1 MTIDVFFYF
10 FQISYFLHR
19 QYEII
24 SGYLVGVYKHYAPII
39 QFGVLQAYNWL
50 EVSIPKAYR
59 FMLTNVLLLKKTIYE
74 LNPPL
79 FDKVYVIISD
89 AIEYVVKMV
98 PIVVERCLVA
108 LNILLETIRSYLVKS
123 QSWMQQQFKK

>member
-1 MTIDVFFYF
+1 
-10 FQISYFLHR
+10 
-19 QYEII
+19 
-24 SGYLVGVYKHYAPII
+24 
-39 QFGVLQAYNWL
+39 
-50 EVSIPKAYR
+50 
-59 FMLTNVLLLKKTIYE
+59 MLTNVLLLKKTIYE

-79 FDKVYVIISD
+79 FDKAYVIISD